1 MRTGQELVFR
11 ARGRSELLTLL
22 RAFCFGLI
30 LLASVLK
37 LEWTRKISL
46 EYVAVIRA
54 KNHTCLFGACGLADG
69 EERRYCKIEE
79 LTSTRF
85 GDGCDNPEEGGIVGD

>member
-1 MRTGQELVFR
+1 M
-11 ARGRSELLTLL
+11 
-22 RAFCFGLI
+22 
-30 LLASVLK
+30 
-37 LEWTRKISL
+37 
-46 EYVAVIRA
+46 IRA

-85 GDGCDNPEEGGIVGD
+85 GDNPEEGGIVGD

>member
-1 MRTGQELVFR
+1 MIQ
-11 ARGRSELLTLL
+11 
-22 RAFCFGLI
+22 
-30 LLASVLK
+30 
-37 LEWTRKISL
+37 
-46 EYVAVIRA
+46 A

-85 GDGCDNPEEGGIVGD
+85 GDNPEEGGIVGD